1 VQPEIVSRSL
11 GMIGLSS
18 NGVVYF
24 KFASVEGRLWK
35 KRVFTLD

>member
-1 VQPEIVSRSL
+1 
-11 GMIGLSS
+11 MIGLSS

-35 KRVFTLD
+35 GDKGFRLG